1 MFCGRAAIEAL
12 TLWAM
17 ISSPISLL
25 TRRWLRKHTSTGSS
39 LEGCGPYANLAFPG
53 HFFNYE
59 SWSSELMA
67 YGSVEIH
74 DCDVQR
80 DSGIKLNDISRFGVL
95 ILGIALRILLGVRG
109 YA

>member
-1 MFCGRAAIEAL
+1 
-12 TLWAM
+12 
-17 ISSPISLL
+17 
-25 TRRWLRKHTSTGSS
+25 
-39 LEGCGPYANLAFPG
+39 
-53 HFFNYE
+53 
-59 SWSSELMA
+59 MA